1 MVQTEAPTLLSLES
15 LQRILHAAQYAA
27 EKHAQQRRKGA
38 TAEPYVNHL
47 LEVARLV
54 SEALQKPDAN
64 LVIAALL
71 HDVVEDAG
79 VTRDDLVAA
88 FNEDVAGLV
97 MEVTDDK
104 SLPKHER
111 KRLQVEHA
119 PHKTVRAQMIKLA
132 DKISNLRAM
141 LISPPAG
148 WDQQRRREYVVWAGQ
163 VVSGLT
169 SPSPRLLTEFRAL
182 YVELLD
188 TLPEGQSPCAG

>member
-1 MVQTEAPTLLSLES
+1 MAPQVATTPPQLES
-15 LQRILHAAQYAA
+15 LQRILLAAQYAA
-27 EKHAQQRRKGA
+27 EKHAQQRRKGV

-54 SEALQKPDAN
+54 SEALTEPDEN
-64 LVIAALL
+64 LVMAALL
-71 HDVVEDAG
+71 HDVVEDTG
-79 VTRDDLVAA
+79 VTRVDLAAA
-88 FNEDVAGLV
+88 FNEDVASLV

-119 PHKTVRAQMIKLA
+119 PHKTVRAQMIKVA

-141 LISPPAG
+141 LVSPPEG
-148 WDQQRRREYVVWAGQ
+148 WDQERRKEYVMWAER

-169 SPSPRLLTEFRAL
+169 APSPHLLTQFRAL
-182 YVELLD
+182 YSELVASFAED
-188 TLPEGQSPCAG
+188 

>member
-1 MVQTEAPTLLSLES
+1 MAPTLASTPSQLES
-15 LQRILHAAQYAA
+15 LQRILQAAQYAS

-54 SEALQKPDAN
+54 ADALVEPDTN

-79 VTRDDLVAA
+79 VTRADLVAA
-88 FNEDVAGLV
+88 FNEDVASLV

-104 SLPKHER
+104 SLPKLER

-141 LISPPAG
+141 LISPPEG
-148 WDQQRRREYVVWAGQ
+148 WDLQRRREYVLWAER
-163 VVSGLT
+163 VVNGLT
-169 SPSPRLLTEFRAL
+169 APSPRLMTQFRAL
-182 YVELLD
+182 YVELVD
-188 TLPEGQSPCAG
+188 SFPES

>member
-1 MVQTEAPTLLSLES
+1 MAPTLFPTASQLES

-27 EKHAQQRRKGA
+27 AKHAQQRRKGA

-54 SEALQKPDAN
+54 SDALEEPDPN

-79 VTRDDLVAA
+79 VTRADLVTE
-88 FNEDVAGLV
+88 FNEDVASLV

-104 SLPKHER
+104 SLPKQER

-119 PHKTVRAQMIKLA
+119 PHKTVRAQVIKLA

-141 LISPPAG
+141 LVSPPES
-148 WDQQRRREYVVWAGQ
+148 WDVRRRREYVVWAEQ
-163 VVSGLT
+163 VVAGLT
-169 SPSPRLLTEFRAL
+169 APSPLLMKEFRRLHA
-182 YVELLD
+182 ELLE
-188 TLPEGQSPCAG
+188 LFPES

>member
-1 MVQTEAPTLLSLES
+1 MAPIEATTSSHLES
-15 LQRILHAAQYAA
+15 LQRILYAAHYAA

-38 TAEPYVNHL
+38 GAEPYVNHL

-54 SEALQKPDAN
+54 SEALQEPDAN

-79 VTRDDLVAA
+79 VTRAQLAA
-88 FNEDVAGLV
+88 EFNEDVASLV

-132 DKISNLRAM
+132 DKISNLRA
-141 LISPPAG
+141 LLVSPPED
-148 WDQQRRREYVVWAGQ
+148 WDVRRRREYVIWAER
-163 VVSGLT
+163 VVSGL
-169 SPSPRLLTEFRAL
+169 SAPSPLLMGQFRVL
-182 YVELLD
+182 FEELIAAM
-188 TLPEGQSPCAG
+188 PED

>member
-1 MVQTEAPTLLSLES
+1 MVA
-15 LQRILHAAQYAA
+15 
-27 EKHAQQRRKGA
+27 
-38 TAEPYVNHL
+38 
-47 LEVARLV
+47 
-54 SEALQKPDAN
+54 EALPEPDPN

-79 VTRDDLVAA
+79 VTRADLVAE
-88 FNEDVAGLV
+88 FNEDVASLV

-141 LISPPAG
+141 LNSPPEG
-148 WDQQRRREYVVWAGQ
+148 WDLQRRKEYVIWADR

-169 SPSPRLLTEFRAL
+169 APSPRLMGEFRGL
-182 YVELLD
+182 YVELIGSF
-188 TLPEGQSPCAG
+188 PEE

>member
-1 MVQTEAPTLLSLES
+1 MAPTVATTPPHLES
-15 LQRILHAAQYAA
+15 LQKVLHAAQYAA

-38 TAEPYVNHL
+38 TAEPYVNHV
-47 LEVARLV
+47 LEVARMV
-54 SEALQKPDAN
+54 AEALPEPDPN

-79 VTRDDLVAA
+79 VTRADLVAE
-88 FNEDVAGLV
+88 FNEDVASLV

-104 SLPKHER
+104 SLPKQER

-141 LISPPAG
+141 LNSPPEG
-148 WDQQRRREYVVWAGQ
+148 WDLQRRKEYVIWADR

-169 SPSPRLLTEFRAL
+169 APSPRLMAEFRGL
-182 YVELLD
+182 YVELIGSY
-188 TLPEGQSPCAG
+188 PEE

>member
-1 MVQTEAPTLLSLES
+1 MVQTEAPTSSSLES

-38 TAEPYVNHL
+38 TAEPYVNHV

-54 SEALQKPDAN
+54 AEALTDPDAN

-88 FNEDVAGLV
+88 FDEDVASLV

-148 WDQQRRREYVVWAGQ
+148 WDQQRRREYVIWAGQ
-163 VVSGLT
+163 VVNGLT
-169 SPSPRLLTEFRAL
+169 SPSERLLVEFRAL
-182 YVELLD
+182 YVELLE
-188 TLPEGQSPCAG
+188 TLPAD